1 MLTIRKSED
10 RGHFDFGWL
19 DTRHTFSFGE
29 YYHPKHMGFRALRV
43 INEDVVRGGG
53 GFGTHPHRDMEI
65 VTYVLAGALAHKDS
79 MGNGST
85 IRPDDVQRMSAGTGV
100 THSEHNASEHE
111 PVHLLQ
117 IWLSPAK
124 SGEAPGYEQR
134 AFPDAEKRGRLRLV
148 GAPDGRDG
156 AVTIH
161 QDVALYASVLAKDER
176 VVHPI
181 APGRHA
187 WVQVV
192 RGAVTVNGQLLAAGD
207 GVALSDEREVAIVA
221 LADALQRRA
230 STVHGPRRVDAS
242 ESEILLFDLA

>member
-1 MLTIRKSED
+1 LTSAGNVRISNLMLTIRKAED

-29 YYHPKHMGFRALRV
+29 YHDPRHMGFRALRV
-43 INEDVVRGGG
+43 INEDVVRGGA

-65 VTYVLAGALAHKDS
+65 VTYVLAGELAHKDS
-79 MGNGST
+79 MGNGSV

-100 THSEHNASEHE
+100 THSEHNGSSSV

-117 IWLSPAK
+117 IWILPAATGTPP
-124 SGEAPGYEQR
+124 SYEQR
-134 AFPDAEKRGRLRLV
+134 AFPASEKRGRFRLV
-148 GAPDGRDG
+148 GAPDGRDD

-161 QDVALYASVLAKDER
+161 QDVALYATLLAPGEA
-176 VVHPI
+176 VQHAL

-192 RGAVTVNGQLLAAGD
+192 RGRVAVNGHELAAGD
-207 GVALSDEREVAIVA
+207 GAALSDEPA
-221 LADALQRRA
+221 LTLKA
-230 STVHGPRRVDAS
+230 VDAS
-242 ESEILLFDLA
+242 ELLLFDLA

>member
-1 MLTIRKSED
+1 MLTIRKSDD

-19 DTRHTFSFGE
+19 DTRHTFSFGD
-29 YYHPKHMGFRALRV
+29 YYDPRHMGFRALRV
-43 INEDVVRGGG
+43 INEDVVREGG

-65 VTYVLAGALAHKDS
+65 VTYVLSGALAHKDS
-79 MGNGST
+79 MGNGSE

-100 THSEHNASEHE
+100 THSEHNGSATE

-117 IWLSPAK
+117 IWLLPARTGTPP
-124 SGEAPGYEQR
+124 SYEQR
-134 AFPDAEKRGRLRLV
+134 AFPVEEKRGRLRLV

-161 QDVALYASVLAKDER
+161 QDVALYAAVLAPGER
-176 VVHPI
+176 VEHEL
-181 APGRHA
+181 ASGRHA

-192 RGAVTVNGQLLAAGD
+192 RGQLTVNGEQLAAGD
-207 GVALSDEREVAIVA
+207 GAALSQEARVAIA
-221 LADALQRRA
+221 ARD
-230 STVHGPRRVDAS
+230 

>member
-1 MLTIRKSED
+1 MITIRKSHD

-29 YYHPKHMGFRALRV
+29 YHDPKHMGFRALRV

-65 VTYVLAGALAHKDS
+65 VTYVLSGALAHKDS

-100 THSEHNASEHE
+100 THSEHNASSTE

-117 IWLSPAK
+117 IWLSPART
-124 SGEAPGYEQR
+124 GTAPGYEQR
-134 AFPDAEKRGRLRLV
+134 AFPAAEKRGRLRLV

-156 AVTIH
+156 AVTIQ
-161 QDVALYASVLAKDER
+161 QDVMLYASVLAPAER
-176 VVHPI
+176 VSHEI
-181 APGRHA
+181 APARHA
-187 WVQVV
+187 WVQVL
-192 RGAVTVNGQLLAAGD
+192 RGSVTVNGEPLMAGD
-207 GVALSDEREVAIVA
+207 GAALSDESHASIAAGTELTNEVLV
-221 LADALQRRA
+221 
-230 STVHGPRRVDAS
+230 
-242 ESEILLFDLA
+242 FDLA

>member
-1 MLTIRKSED
+1 MITIRKSHD

-29 YYHPKHMGFRALRV
+29 YHDPKHMGFRALRV

-65 VTYVLAGALAHKDS
+65 VTYVLSGALAHKDS

-100 THSEHNASEHE
+100 THSEHNASSTE

-117 IWLSPAK
+117 IWLSPART
-124 SGEAPGYEQR
+124 GTAPSYEQR
-134 AFPDAEKRGRLRLV
+134 AFPAAEKRGRLRLV

-156 AVTIH
+156 AVTIQ
-161 QDVALYASVLAKDER
+161 QDAMLYASVLAPAER
-176 VVHPI
+176 VSHEITP
-181 APGRHA
+181 ARHA
-187 WVQVV
+187 WVQVL
-192 RGAVTVNGQLLAAGD
+192 RGSVTVNGEPLMAGD
-207 GVALSDEREVAIVA
+207 GAALSDESHASIAAGTELTNEVLV
-221 LADALQRRA
+221 
-230 STVHGPRRVDAS
+230 
-242 ESEILLFDLA
+242 FDLA

>member
-1 MLTIRKSED
+1 MLTIRKSDE

-29 YYHPKHMGFRALRV
+29 YHDPKHMGFRALRV

-65 VTYVLAGALAHKDS
+65 VTYVLSGALAHEDS

-85 IRPDDVQRMSAGTGV
+85 IRPHDVQRMSAGTGV
-100 THSEHNASEHE
+100 THSEHNASSEE

-117 IWLSPAK
+117 IWLLPAK
-124 SGEAPGYEQR
+124 TGTPPSYEQR
-134 AFPDAEKRGRLRLV
+134 AFPEAEKRGRLRLV
-148 GAPDGRDG
+148 GAPDGREG
-156 AVTIH
+156 AVTLA
-161 QDVALYASVLAKDER
+161 QDVALYASVLAPAER
-176 VVHPI
+176 VSHEL

-192 RGAVTVNGQLLAAGD
+192 RGTVTVNGRPLTAGD
-207 GVALSDEREVAIVA
+207 GAALSDERHASIA
-221 LADALQRRA
+221 AGTDLA
-230 STVHGPRRVDAS
+230 
-242 ESEILLFDLA
+242 SEILLFDLA

>member
-1 MLTIRKSED
+1 MLTIRKAED

-29 YYHPKHMGFRALRV
+29 YYDARHLGFRDLRV
-43 INEDVVRGGG
+43 INEDVVRGGR

-65 VTYVLAGALAHKDS
+65 VTYVLSGALAHEDS
-79 MGNGST
+79 MGTGSL

-100 THSEHNASEHE
+100 THSEQNASADE

-117 IWLSPAK
+117 IWFLPAK
-124 SGEAPGYEQR
+124 TGTAPSYEQR
-134 AFPDAEKRGRLRLV
+134 TFAAADKRGRLRLV

-161 QDVALYASVLAKDER
+161 QDVALYASVLDPGNR
-176 VVHPI
+176 VQHVL

-187 WVQVV
+187 WVQLV
-192 RGAVTVNGQLLAAGD
+192 RGRVAVNGQMLAAGD
-207 GVALSDEREVAIVA
+207 GAALSEESTVAIVA
-221 LADALQRRA
+221 
-230 STVHGPRRVDAS
+230 TDAS
-242 ESEILLFDLA
+242 ELLFFDLA

>member
-1 MLTIRKSED
+1 MLTIRKSGE

-29 YYHPKHMGFRALRV
+29 YYDPRHMGFRALRV

-65 VTYVLAGALAHKDS
+65 VTYVLSGALAHKDS

-100 THSEHNASEHE
+100 THSEHNASPSD

-117 IWLSPAK
+117 IWLLPAET
-124 SGEAPGYEQR
+124 GTAPSYEQR
-134 AFPDAEKRGRLRLV
+134 AFPAAEKRGRLRLV

-161 QDVALYASVLAKDER
+161 QDVALYASVLDAGDR
-176 VVHPI
+176 VQHRL

-192 RGAVTVNGQLLAAGD
+192 RGRVTVNGQPLAAGD
-207 GVALSDEREVAIVA
+207 GAALSAEPEVVIAA
-221 LADALQRRA
+221 E
-230 STVHGPRRVDAS
+230 DAS
-242 ESEILLFDLA
+242 EVLLFDLA

>member
-19 DTRHTFSFGE
+19 ETRHTFSFGD
-29 YYHPKHMGFRALRV
+29 YHDPRHMGFRALRV

-65 VTYVLAGALAHKDS
+65 VTYVLSGALVHEDS

-100 THSEHNASEHE
+100 THSEHNGSPSV

-117 IWLSPAK
+117 IWLLPAQQGTPP
-124 SGEAPGYEQR
+124 SYEQK
-134 AFPDAEKRGRLRLV
+134 AFPAAEKRGRLRLV
-148 GAPDGRDG
+148 GASDGRDG

-161 QDVALYASVLAKDER
+161 QDVALYATLLAPREH
-176 VVHPI
+176 VTHGL

-192 RGAVTVNGQLLAAGD
+192 RGDAVVNGVRLGMGD
-207 GVALSDEREVAIVA
+207 GAALSAEPRVEIS
-221 LADALQRRA
+221 ADSDVEL
-230 STVHGPRRVDAS
+230 
-242 ESEILLFDLA
+242 LLFDLA